1 MVIIQTYNTRYSE
14 EPWTAWLTDCETSET
29 LGSAYGDSEAEVI
42 GKIILEFPAY
52 FERLQLN
59 RIPFR

>member
-14 EPWTAWLTDCETSET
+14 EPWTAWLTDCETYET

-42 GKIILEFPAY
+42 GKIILEFPG
-52 FERLQLN
+52 R
-59 RIPFR
+59 RFR